1 MFINSKKKLSIPSS
15 QNQFQQIPIS
25 LCILFNNSEQ
35 LITTFKSL
43 LHNAELIVVYVILI
57 PSSYFLLKYN
67 IV

>member
-43 LHNAELIVVYVILI
+43 LHKAELIVA
-57 PSSYFLLKYN
+57 
-67 IV
+67 